1 MMRGSYT
8 VHPKDL
14 DMPNTTFDRPD
25 LSAFTRL
32 DDLGLEVTGQRIEPD
47 HAVLA
52 CRITCEDRWC
62 RRCGCQGEARDTV
75 VRRLAHEPY
84 GWRPTILHVSVR
96 RYRCQECAHVW
107 RQDMSQAADPRA
119 KLSRAAVRW
128 ALTGLV
134 VHHLTVA
141 RIAQALGMSWN
152 TANTADPAYSPR
164 VSSTRYSICFPTTS
178 TSPLR
183 SPGASTRTSPD
194 AYRSSNARGG
204 KTLMHEEIARL
215 NSTGMPSS
223 LTELT
228 TLGRTLKSRAA
239 DILAYFD
246 HPHTSN
252 GPTEAINGRLEHLR
266 GIAQGFVNHRN
277 YRLRRLLHSGGF
289 QHLLHP

>member
-1 MMRGSYT
+1 
-8 VHPKDL
+8 
-14 DMPNTTFDRPD
+14 
-25 LSAFTRL
+25 
-32 DDLGLEVTGQRIEPD
+32 
-47 HAVLA
+47 
-52 CRITCEDRWC
+52 
-62 RRCGCQGEARDTV
+62 
-75 VRRLAHEPY
+75 
-84 GWRPTILHVSVR
+84 
-96 RYRCQECAHVW
+96 
-107 RQDMSQAADPRA
+107 MSQAADPRA
-119 KLSRAAVRW
+119 KLSRAAVHW

-164 VSSTRYSICFPTTS
+164 VSSTRYSTCFPTTS

-204 KTLMHEEIARL
+204 KTLTHEEIARL

-228 TLGRTLKSRAA
+228 TLGRTLKRRAV

-246 HPHTSN
+246 HPPHQQRPHRSHQRTPRT
-252 GPTEAINGRLEHLR
+252 PT
-266 GIAQGFVNHRN
+266 
-277 YRLRRLLHSGGF
+277 RLRPRIPKPHPLH
-289 QHLLHP
+289 HPSTPRNRRTQTPNNTHNYEEP